1 MNAALASE
9 LITVPPGDG
18 GRSIDDLLRDVSASR
33 LTTFHQCRLR
43 FWFRY
48 LSGIVK
54 PKPAALHL
62 GSSVH
67 ETLKFWNRARW
78 HRRAPSLRDLHDA
91 FSGAWAELREADSP
105 EFEDE
110 DGEKQTGWKLLET
123 YFRESP
129 IPGDERPEA
138 VEVSVEADLSTHGLP
153 KLVGVLDLVRPG
165 GRIVDFKTSGKTP
178 DPEQVAHTTE
188 GQTTA
193 YSLLYREA
201 TGGVESGIEIHT
213 LVKTKAPK
221 LIVTALPPATDAQ
234 VTRLFRGIESYVA
247 GLEREDFV
255 PSPGLQCASCE
266 FFNECRRHWCH

>member
-1 MNAALASE
+1 MIAGPANEAA
-9 LITVPPGDG
+9 TVPTG
-18 GRSIDDLLRDVSASR
+18 GGARNIEELTATVSASR

-43 FWFRY
+43 FYFRY

-67 ETLKFWNRARW
+67 ETLQFWNRARW
-78 HRRAPSLRDLHDA
+78 HRHAVTLKDLHDA
-91 FSGAWAELREADSP
+91 FSGAWSELREADSP

-138 VEVSVEADLSTHGLP
+138 VEVSVEADLSVHGLP

-193 YSLLYREA
+193 YGVLYREA
-201 TGGVESGIEIHT
+201 TGHAESGIEIHT

-221 LIVTALPPATDAQ
+221 LIVTAMPPATEAQ

-255 PSPGLQCASCE
+255 PSPGLQCASCQ
-266 FFNECRRHWCH
+266 FFPECRRWPH

>member
-1 MNAALASE
+1 MNSGPAEES
-9 LITVPPGDG
+9 ITVPPGDG
-18 GRSIDDLLRDVSASR
+18 GRSIDDLLRTVSASR

-43 FWFRY
+43 FWYRY

-78 HRRAPSLRDLHDA
+78 HRRSPSLRDLHDA
-91 FSGAWAELREADSP
+91 FSGAWFELLKADP
-105 EFEDE
+105 VAFEDE

-138 VEVSVEADLSTHGLP
+138 VEVAVEADLTAHGLP

-178 DPEQVAHTTE
+178 DAEQVAHTTE
-188 GQTTA
+188 GQTTGYA
-193 YSLLYREA
+193 LLYREA
-201 TGGVESGIEIHT
+201 TGHTESGIEIHT

-221 LIVTALPPATDAQ
+221 LIITATPPATDTQ
-234 VTRLFRGIESYVA
+234 VTRLFRGIESYVK

-266 FFNECRRHWCH
+266 HFNECRRWS

>member
-1 MNAALASE
+1 MTAAPTNEAATVPAGGGPRSIAE
-9 LITVPPGDG
+9 LIAT
-18 GRSIDDLLRDVSASR
+18 VSASR
-33 LTTFHQCRLR
+33 LTCFHQCRLK
-43 FWFRY
+43 FWYRY
-48 LSGIVK
+48 VSRIVK

-78 HRRAPSLRDLHDA
+78 HRQTVTLKDLHDA
-91 FSGAWAELREADSP
+91 FTGAWSELRKKEP
-105 EFEDE
+105 VEFDDE
-110 DGEKQTGWKLLET
+110 DGEKQVGWRLLET
-123 YFRESP
+123 YARESP
-129 IPGDERPEA
+129 IPPDERPEA
-138 VEVSVEADLSTHGLP
+138 VEVSVEADLSARGLP
-153 KLVGVLDLVRPG
+153 KLVGILDLVRPG

-188 GQTTA
+188 GQTTG

-201 TGGVESGIEIHT
+201 TGHVESGIEIHT

-221 LIVTALPPATDAQ
+221 LIVTTLPPATEAQ

-247 GLEREDFV
+247 GLERGDFV

-266 FFNECRRHWCH
+266 FFPECRLWS

>member
-1 MNAALASE
+1 MNPAPAEES
-9 LITVPPGDG
+9 ITVPPGDG
-18 GRSIDDLLRDVSASR
+18 SRSIEDLLRTVSASR

-78 HRRAPSLRDLHDA
+78 HRQTPSLRELHDA
-91 FSGAWAELREADSP
+91 FSGAWSELREADSP

-110 DGEKQTGWKLLET
+110 EGEKQTGWKLLET

-138 VEVSVEADLSTHGLP
+138 VEVRVEADLAAHGLP
-153 KLVGVLDLVRPG
+153 MLVGVLDLVRPG

-193 YSLLYREA
+193 YGVLYREA
-201 TGGVESGIEIHT
+201 TGHTESSIEIHT

-221 LIVTALPPATDAQ
+221 LIVTAMPPASQAQ
-234 VTRLFRGIESYVA
+234 VTRLFRGIESYVR
-247 GLEREDFV
+247 GLERDDFV

-266 FFNECRRHWCH
+266 HFNECRRWS

>member
-1 MNAALASE
+1 MTAVPANEPATVQSGVGPRNIDE
-9 LITVPPGDG
+9 LLTT
-18 GRSIDDLLRDVSASR
+18 VSASR

-48 LSGIVK
+48 LSGIIK

-78 HRRAPSLRDLHDA
+78 HRRTATLKDLHDA
-91 FSGAWAELREADSP
+91 FSGAWAALREAEPP
-105 EFEDE
+105 EFDGDE
-110 DGEKQTGWKLLET
+110 EEQKQTGWKLLET

-129 IPGDERPEA
+129 IQPDERPEA
-138 VEVSVEADLSTHGLP
+138 VEVSVEADLSAHGLP

-193 YSLLYREA
+193 YGVLYREA

-221 LIVTALPPATDAQ
+221 LIVTALPPATENQ

-247 GLEREDFV
+247 GLERKDFV

-266 FFNECRRHWCH
+266 FFNECKRWS

>member
-1 MNAALASE
+1 MNPAPSE
-9 LITVPPGDG
+9 ETITVPPGDG
-18 GRSIDDLLRDVSASR
+18 VRSIDDLLRTVSASR
-33 LTTFHQCRLR
+33 LSTFHQCRLK

-78 HRRAPSLRDLHDA
+78 HRQTPSLRELHDA
-91 FSGAWAELREADSP
+91 FSGAWSELREADSP

-110 DGEKQTGWKLLET
+110 EGEKQTGWKLLET

-129 IPGDERPEA
+129 IPGVERPEA
-138 VEVSVEADLSTHGLP
+138 VEVRVEADLNAHGLP
-153 KLVGVLDLVRPG
+153 KLVGVLDLVRPS

-188 GQTTA
+188 GQTTGYA
-193 YSLLYREA
+193 LLYREA
-201 TGGVESGIEIHT
+201 TGRAESGIEIHT

-221 LIVTALPPATDAQ
+221 LIVTAMPPATEAQ
-234 VTRLFRGIESYVA
+234 VARLFRGIESYVK

-266 FFNECRRHWCH
+266 HFNECRRWS

>member
-1 MNAALASE
+1 MSVASANE
-9 LITVPPGDG
+9 TITVPAGDG
-18 GRSIDDLLRDVSASR
+18 GRSIDDLLSSISASR
-33 LTTFHQCRLR
+33 LATFHQCRLR

-78 HRRAPSLRDLHDA
+78 HRRTPSLRDLHDA
-91 FSGAWAELREADSP
+91 FSGAWSDLKESEP
-105 EFEDE
+105 VEFEDE

-129 IPGDERPEA
+129 IQPDERPEA
-138 VEVSVEADLSTHGLP
+138 VEVSVEADLSAHGLP
-153 KLVGVLDLVRPG
+153 RLIGILDLVRPG

-188 GQTTA
+188 GQTTGYA
-193 YSLLYREA
+193 LLYREA
-201 TGGVESGIEIHT
+201 TGHAESGIEIHT

-221 LIVTALPPATDAQ
+221 LIVTALPPATEVQ

-255 PSPGLQCASCE
+255 PSPGLQCASCQY
-266 FFNECRRHWCH
+266 FNDCRRWS

>member
-1 MNAALASE
+1 MLPDLSQWVVVLRRE
-9 LITVPPGDG
+9 VPPHCLWLAGTIVALG
-18 GRSIDDLLRDVSASR
+18 FIAWLILPAVLRMRHVQGENTALSPTIPPVEPQRAPALTPAFTSAS
-33 LTTFHQCRLR
+33 
-43 FWFRY
+43 
-48 LSGIVK
+48 SNSPGAD
-54 PKPAALHL
+54 PA
-62 GSSVH
+62 
-67 ETLKFWNRARW
+67 
-78 HRRAPSLRDLHDA
+78 
-91 FSGAWAELREADSP
+91 
-105 EFEDE
+105 
-110 DGEKQTGWKLLET
+110 LLDV
-123 YFRESP
+123 RP
-129 IPGDERPEA
+129 ERPGE
-138 VEVSVEADLSTHGLP
+138 VSQEVSVEADLSAHGLP
-153 KLVGVLDLVRPG
+153 KLVGVLDLVRPD

-201 TGGVESGIEIHT
+201 TGGVESGVEIHT

-266 FFNECRRHWCH
+266 FYGECRRWS

>member
-1 MNAALASE
+1 MNPGPAE
-9 LITVPPGDG
+9 ETITVPPGNG
-18 GRSIDDLLRDVSASR
+18 GRSIEDLLLTVSASR

-78 HRRAPSLRDLHDA
+78 HRQTPSLRDLHDA
-91 FSGAWAELREADSP
+91 FSGAWSELREADSP

-129 IPGDERPEA
+129 IPGYERPEA
-138 VEVSVEADLSTHGLP
+138 VEVRVEADLAAHGLP

-178 DPEQVAHTTE
+178 DPEQVAHATE
-188 GQTTA
+188 GQTTGYA
-193 YSLLYREA
+193 LLYREA
-201 TGGVESGIEIHT
+201 TGRAESGIEIHT

-221 LIVTALPPATDAQ
+221 LIVTAMPPATEAQ
-234 VTRLFRGIESYVA
+234 VTRLFRGIESYVR

-266 FFNECRRHWCH
+266 YLNACRRWC

>member
-1 MNAALASE
+1 MNPASAE
-9 LITVPPGDG
+9 ESITVPPGDG
-18 GRSIDDLLRDVSASR
+18 GRSIDDLLRTVSASR

-78 HRRAPSLRDLHDA
+78 HRQTPSLRDLHDA
-91 FSGAWAELREADSP
+91 FSGAWSELLKAEPVA
-105 EFEDE
+105 FEDE
-110 DGEKQTGWKLLET
+110 NGEKQTGWKLLET

-138 VEVSVEADLSTHGLP
+138 VEVAVEADLSAHGLP

-188 GQTTA
+188 GQTTGYA
-193 YSLLYREA
+193 LLYREA
-201 TGGVESGIEIHT
+201 TGHTESGIEIHT

-221 LIVTALPPATDAQ
+221 LIITATPPATDTQ
-234 VTRLFRGIESYVA
+234 VTRLFRGIESYVK

-266 FFNECRRHWCH
+266 YLTECRRWC